1 MIRMKRF
8 EQKIENVNTTLIN
21 IIAFGLGIIL
31 ILIAMVSDGNENIA
45 QICLSIGTSLIASSI
60 VVFLSSRYLVN
71 QNNIT
76 EMIQEW
82 KITGIFKTRADM
94 NKSSNFYLEYNK
106 NNLDIVAF
114 GLKSFRDSKKE
125 IIKEK
130 INRGMRIRILT
141 LSPNS
146 QFLKEREKVEKEI
159 EGQIRNTIIQLGT
172 WVEDLQQNQLY
183 EGQVQIRYYDSIPID
198 FYFGLDE
205 VVFVGPYMYGIQSQ
219 QTISY
224 EFKRG
229 GVGFNYYNEYFNKLW
244 DSNEFCKERY

>member
-1 MIRMKRF
+1 MGRIKRL
-8 EQKIENVNTTLIN
+8 EQKIENANATLIN
-21 IIAFGLGIIL
+21 IIVFGLGIML
-31 ILIAMVSDGNENIA
+31 ILIAIVSDSNENIA

-71 QNNIT
+71 QNKIT
-76 EMIQEW
+76 EIIKEW
-82 KITGIFKTRADM
+82 KMTGIFETRADM

-106 NNLDIVAF
+106 NNLDIIAF
-114 GLKSFRDSKKE
+114 GLKSFRDNKKE

-130 INRGMRIRILT
+130 ISRGMRIRILT

-146 QFLKEREKVEKEI
+146 EFVKEREKVEKEV
-159 EGQIRNTIIQLGT
+159 EGQIKNTIIQ
-172 WVEDLQQNQLY
+172 VEGLQQNQLY

-229 GVGFNYYNEYFNKLW
+229 GAGFNYYSEYFNKLW
-244 DSNEFCKERY
+244 DNNEFCE